1 MGTMT
6 PVQPDLFG
14 SAHVMPEGFRYRQD
28 ILTNEEESVL
38 VAQLRELDFKPFQ
51 FQGREGNRR
60 VVSFGLHYDFG
71 DGRLKQTRE
80 IPSFLLPLRGKAAQ
94 FAGLAPEQL
103 PHMLVTE
110 YAPGA
115 GIGWHR
121 DRPVFGD
128 VIGVS
133 FLSECRFRFRFRRHV
148 RARWERATQILAP
161 RSIYLMRGPARTVWE
176 HSIPPGDALRYSLTF
191 RTLKDAAVAE

>member
-1 MGTMT
+1 MGTIT
-6 PVQPDLFG
+6 TSEQPDLFDSPLG
-14 SAHVMPEGFRYRQD
+14 LPEGFRYRQD
-28 ILTNEEESVL
+28 ILTSEEESAL

-51 FQGREGNRR
+51 FQGYEGNRR
-60 VVSFGLHYDFG
+60 VISFGLHYDFA

-80 IPSFLLPLRGKAAQ
+80 IPPFLLPLRGKAAQ
-94 FAGLAPEQL
+94 FAGLSPEQL
-103 PHMLVTE
+103 PHILATE

-133 FLSECRFRFRFRRHV
+133 LLSACRFRFRRRV
-148 RARWERATQILAP
+148 GERWERAAQILAP
-161 RSIYLMRGPARTVWE
+161 RSIYLMRGPVRTAWE
-176 HSIPPGDALRYSLTF
+176 HSIPPGDELRYSVTF
-191 RTLKDAAVAE
+191 RTLRDAAGAG